1 MKIVVIGGSGGM
13 VRAWPSNP
21 MRTEMADHISF
32 PAAVDIAVRAPLS
45 RADQC
50 RVLALPYP
58 VDYEVFW
65 RLLGGMGVTQQRL
78 MDRMGASP

>member
-1 MKIVVIGGSGGM
+1 MTHYPVNS
-13 VRAWPSNP
+13 SN
-21 MRTEMADHISF
+21 
-32 PAAVDIAVRAPLS
+32 
-45 RADQC
+45 
-50 RVLALPYP
+50 P